1 MWLCQVFHC
10 KASSHDQVVLTLIL
24 ITSYFFLS
32 DRFVLG
38 RSGLAF
44 VSHCGAA
51 GWFLLLASEFRSW
64 ADTFAS
70 VPSMELRFRYTWLI
84 RKHHVSVTFFYLLF
98 HFSLSCSI
106 PHLIFYFY
114 KWATLVFQVLSNIHT
129 VRATYNSKSP
139 KTWSFSPKVCLQR
152 ICFPSFPAFSWTTRW
167 VQTSNLNHII

>member
-1 MWLCQVFHC
+1 MWLCQIFHC
-10 KASSHDQVVLTLIL
+10 KASRHEQVVLTLIL

-38 RSGLAF
+38 RSGLVF
-44 VSHCGAA
+44 LSHCGAA

-64 ADTFAS
+64 ADTSAS
-70 VPSMELRFRYTWLI
+70 VPSMELRFRYTSII

-98 HFSLSCSI
+98 HFSLSFTI
-106 PHLIFYFY
+106 PHLFFYFY

-152 ICFPSFPAFSWTTRW
+152 ICFPSFPAFSWTTPW
-167 VQTSNLNHII
+167 AQTLNLNHII